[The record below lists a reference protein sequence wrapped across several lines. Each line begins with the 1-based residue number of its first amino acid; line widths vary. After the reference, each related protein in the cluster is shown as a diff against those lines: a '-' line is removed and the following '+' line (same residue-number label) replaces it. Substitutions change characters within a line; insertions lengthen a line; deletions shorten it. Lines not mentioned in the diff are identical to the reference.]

1 VADEVG
7 DPATGRSRRHSRAAK
22 ALVSHLLSYVSLL
35 FCGLLI
41 RRRAA
46 DCVSLNN
53 RFDAWRGSTMRASGE
68 AINPARFAA
77 SIIVCEEENVVPT
90 KCGKIEAISG

>member
-1 VADEVG
+1 LAIQPPVVAG
-7 DPATGRSRRHSRAAK
+7 DIAERPKRSSRTF
-22 ALVSHLLSYVSLL
+22 SRLSVY
-35 FCGLLI
+35 CWRGLLI

-46 DCVSLNN
+46 DCVSANN
-53 RFDAWRGSTMRASGE
+53 RFDAWRESTMRASGE

-90 KCGKIEAISG
+90 KWGEIEAISG